1 MKTRYNFFAVLV
13 LFSVTVFGNGIGR
26 GEEFEDE
33 SSGSSD
39 LPDEVIR
46 GEEGGA
52 YDKTALEEEPEL
64 EAPGLKQYLF
74 DTLYHFGF
82 IWAGRF
88 FYIRNKEGRIFDT
101 SFSKWIDN
109 ISDVPE
115 FDDGDSFKTNL
126 VLHPIFGAEY
136 YLYYRARGHTV
147 WASALGSFIQSALFE
162 YAVEGLVETPSG
174 QDLIFTPGVGVPMG
188 IVLENLSDWLVK
200 RDNQFARLAGHIVN
214 PTRIFIKNRKFGVF
228 NPLTGAFAFQG
239 PLSVTPNKAKALELS
254 YPFFFESPIPVGRVG
269 TNVEVVKLDRELGGE
284 FIFYSI
290 RLEFASSNNRFGL
303 YFEIPYGG
311 VNNATFNGESLNNRF
326 EFGNVT
332 IGGKLLVIDSE
343 RLSIAGGLEVLPPT
357 ALDDN
362 LGAIEPLVNYGR
374 DFPAYLLNAATV
386 TPYISAALR
395 RDKVS
400 LLGNLGIDLI
410 FSAEKLERDAFEVRI
425 KYGTALGLRTALPA
439 SPALFVE
446 FNGYTFLSDRK
457 VKRTDT
463 FITSGLRFGKR
474 YSPGFGLQI
483 PINGPTA
490 DIANA
495 SFIVDF
501 QARF

>member
-1 MKTRYNFFAVLV
+1 VKIRYKFFVVLV
-13 LFSVTVFGNGIGR
+13 LFCVTVSGGSIGWGDEFKNKLSDSQGFLDDAIQVENGSAQY
-26 GEEFEDE
+26 ETV
-33 SSGSSD
+33 S
-39 LPDEVIR
+39 
-46 GEEGGA
+46 A
-52 YDKTALEEEPEL
+52 EEEL
-64 EAPGLKQYLF
+64 WSPGLGQYLL

-109 ISDVPE
+109 ITETPE
-115 FDDGDSFKTNL
+115 WDDGDTYVTNL
-126 VLHPIFGAEY
+126 ILHPIFGAEY

-162 YAVEGLVETPSG
+162 YAVEGLVETPSA
-174 QDLIFTPGVGVPMG
+174 QDLIFTPLVGVPMG
-188 IVLENLSDWLVK
+188 IVLENVSDWLVK
-200 RDNQFARLAGHIVN
+200 RDNQFARVAGHIVN
-214 PTRIFIKNRKFGVF
+214 PTKIFIKNRKFGVF
-228 NPLTGAFAFQG
+228 NPLTGAFAFQS
-239 PLSVTPNKAKALELS
+239 PLSVTHNKAKAFEFS
-254 YPFFFESPIPVGRVG
+254 YPFFSESPIPVGRVA

-311 VNNATFNGESLNNRF
+311 VNNTTFNGESLNNRF

-332 IGGKLLVIDSE
+332 IGSKLLLIDSE
-343 RLSIAGGLEVLPPT
+343 RLSVAGGLEVLPAT
-357 ALDDN
+357 AFDDN
-362 LGAIEPLVNYGR
+362 LGAIETVVNYGR
-374 DFPAYLLNAATV
+374 DFPAFLLNAATV
-386 TPYISAALR
+386 TPYISAGVR
-395 RDKVS
+395 RDSLS
-400 LLGNLGIDLI
+400 LLGSLGIDFI
-410 FSAEKLERDAFEVRI
+410 FSAERLERDAFEARI
-425 KYGTALGLRTALPA
+425 KYGTAFGLKTALPA
-439 SPALFVE
+439 SPRLFVE
-446 FNGYTFLSDRK
+446 FEGYTFLSDRK

-463 FITSGLRFGKR
+463 FITPGLRFGKR

-490 DIANA
+490 DIAEA